1 MLHTWQKSYNL
12 RRNEE
17 NLAAK
22 LLNISGEILT
32 AKLKDLGANLI
43 IDLTRIR
50 PTDSLILPFLQP
62 PFFIDKK
69 CPNNKL
75 PHLPLPFAILGKSR
89 KVQKSLEMA
98 IFDFYRQIEVLRFY
112 DISPCISPDSWA
124 YFPQPIHPVRYK
136 SSYFQLLRVTIQTQ
150 LAISWCINESCNRSG

>member
-43 IDLTRIR
+43 IDLSVICTV
-50 PTDSLILPFLQP
+50 
-62 PFFIDKK
+62 
-69 CPNNKL
+69 C
-75 PHLPLPFAILGKSR
+75 
-89 KVQKSLEMA
+89 V
-98 IFDFYRQIEVLRFY
+98 Y
-112 DISPCISPDSWA
+112 
-124 YFPQPIHPVRYK
+124 
-136 SSYFQLLRVTIQTQ
+136 
-150 LAISWCINESCNRSG
+150 

>member
-43 IDLTRIR
+43 IDLFNIV
-50 PTDSLILPFLQP
+50 PGCLILPFYVFVPSFWMKGDLILIFLLFYLSW
-62 PFFIDKK
+62 FF
-69 CPNNKL
+69 NL
-75 PHLPLPFAILGKSR
+75 
-89 KVQKSLEMA
+89 
-98 IFDFYRQIEVLRFY
+98 
-112 DISPCISPDSWA
+112 
-124 YFPQPIHPVRYK
+124 
-136 SSYFQLLRVTIQTQ
+136 
-150 LAISWCINESCNRSG
+150 

>member
-43 IDLTRIR
+43 ID
-50 PTDSLILPFLQP
+50 
-62 PFFIDKK
+62 
-69 CPNNKL
+69 
-75 PHLPLPFAILGKSR
+75 PLKFCLSEQNATA
-89 KVQKSLEMA
+89 KSL
-98 IFDFYRQIEVLRFY
+98 
-112 DISPCISPDSWA
+112 
-124 YFPQPIHPVRYK
+124 
-136 SSYFQLLRVTIQTQ
+136 
-150 LAISWCINESCNRSG
+150 

>member
-43 IDLTRIR
+43 IDLKRT
-50 PTDSLILPFLQP
+50 
-62 PFFIDKK
+62 
-69 CPNNKL
+69 
-75 PHLPLPFAILGKSR
+75 
-89 KVQKSLEMA
+89 
-98 IFDFYRQIEVLRFY
+98 Y
-112 DISPCISPDSWA
+112 
-124 YFPQPIHPVRYK
+124 
-136 SSYFQLLRVTIQTQ
+136 QLLSFQF
-150 LAISWCINESCNRSG
+150 

>member
-1 MLHTWQKSYNL
+1 MLQKSYNL

-50 PTDSLILPFLQP
+50 PTDSLILPFL
-62 PFFIDKK
+62 
-69 CPNNKL
+69 
-75 PHLPLPFAILGKSR
+75 
-89 KVQKSLEMA
+89 
-98 IFDFYRQIEVLRFY
+98 
-112 DISPCISPDSWA
+112 
-124 YFPQPIHPVRYK
+124 
-136 SSYFQLLRVTIQTQ
+136 
-150 LAISWCINESCNRSG
+150 